1 MATEMF
7 EYEYFLPDRGETE
20 RDAGLFISL
29 SSDSRA
35 TVMMIAK
42 GEFGD
47 WTGRQKDSYVVVI
60 RKGVESEWHRFQI
73 DIEFEWTA
81 DIYEVKDNGN

>member
-7 EYEYFLPDRGETE
+7 EYEYFLPDRGETANN
-20 RDAGLFISL
+20 AGLLISF
-29 SSDSRA
+29 SSDIRA

-47 WTGRQKDSYVVVI
+47 WTGRQKDSYVVAI
-60 RKGVESEWHRFQI
+60 RKGVESEWRRFQVEV
-73 DIEFEWTA
+73 EFEWTA
-81 DIYEVKDNGN
+81 DIYEVKNDGN